1 MLLKRCSQCIVTN
14 GSPLSSKNRNP
25 VYPSTTFSTFGFSR
39 SSMMAWK
46 HFATSSVTGSFLV
59 PAEVFVGSITKIIS
73 DNRWSWWS
81 IFTILFP
88 RSIVNTIF
96 EKELPYFKAAL
107 LLHKSAILFAHSI
120 SFFPL
125 ISAIRVAKTKL
136 TQYPLCNF
144 AKICVRGGIGLQGER
159 W

>member
-1 MLLKRCSQCIVTN
+1 MTGTGIAHEQLGYWNIQDAASNQIIKLRCSGILYRNFKQFSYCISQLFAFLTFN
-14 GSPLSSKNRNP
+14 LKINLCNH
-25 VYPSTTFSTFGFSR
+25 STYR
-39 SSMMAWK
+39 L
-46 HFATSSVTGSFLV
+46 FLV
-59 PAEVFVGSITKIIS
+59 CTYITLPGK
-73 DNRWSWWS
+73 
-81 IFTILFP
+81 L
-88 RSIVNTIF
+88 VNTIF